1 MKNLSSPSQGPADGT
16 LARYKNRIVRV
27 LGSTRSERFR
37 IQWLTEDGELR
48 ISAVKGK
55 NLHKMQPQLF

>member
-1 MKNLSSPSQGPADGT
+1 MEHTSPSSQCPADDD

-27 LGSTRSERFR
+27 LGPTQSQRLR

-48 ISAVKGK
+48 VSAVKGN
-55 NLHKMQPQLF
+55 NLKPMQPQLF

>member
-1 MKNLSSPSQGPADGT
+1 MTTLSSSSKGPEDGS

-27 LGSTRSERFR
+27 LGATQSDRLR
-37 IQWLTEDGELR
+37 IQWLTEDGEMR
-48 ISAVKGK
+48 VSAVMGK